1 MYSIYDP
8 DNKGTAGAVTIF
20 AALVVLKIIFVDI
33 WVSLGDAITD
43 FLQGLFL
50 MFDFYDGFTVK
61 DDTWGIGVIVIA
73 ACWVPGIVAIVHI
86 LAYYRFI
93 DNLKTFLPFNPFL
106 VEMST
111 LAYQKIWTKT
121 FGRQG

>member
-20 AALVVLKIIFVDI
+20 AAVVVLKIIFVDI

-61 DDTWGIGVIVIA
+61 GDTWGIGVIVIA

>member
-73 ACWVPGIVAIVHI
+73 ACWVPGIVAVVHI

-93 DNLKTFLPFNPFL
+93 DNLKLFFLLTPFL
-106 VEMST
+106 
-111 LAYQKIWTKT
+111 
-121 FGRQG
+121 